1 MKRAIRWLLLA
12 VALLVVALGIVV
24 FWALRTESGLR
35 YVIDKAIAATDGKLA
50 IESAEGT
57 LAGPLVLHKLRWRD
71 AGVDAQIGRVTLDIA
86 PLALLRKV
94 AHVEN
99 LDVADVVVVT
109 TTQPPP
115 AQPPPSEPFPQQ
127 LPVDVVLDRLL
138 VSNIRVNHDGADV
151 FNAQSFATRGHWGNY
166 EIAIQELTLR
176 ATQGEVDLDA
186 EASTAGDNRG
196 KAKGRFRWNV
206 DGTDYAGTLDAT
218 SDGNLPVAKV
228 HLEQP
233 VVLDATVAAE
243 ASNWPLAQR
252 NWLFRLQANR
262 FDAKILLKDT
272 TLQTLGFDVSGKAGT
287 KGGEFAGT
295 IDVDDYRVLV
305 NPARFALAE
314 KTLQIETLAV
324 TSPNVPGSVELKGS
338 VPLADDAQA
347 QLELVWKDVLLPA
360 ALAGQ
365 ELASRGSVTV
375 NGTPKQ
381 FAVAGDAQVG
391 PPGRPVDITLAI
403 NGNDERIA
411 LERVLLQQHRDGK
424 PAGSLT
430 ANGDVTLKPVL
441 GWKLDVKADRLDPG
455 AIAAEW
461 PGALNLQLATEGKSD
476 DQGITATVKMPKLD
490 GTLRQRPVTGTA
502 DLRIAPGYVVDGTLA
517 LASGDSTLAVQGR
530 GGKDATD
537 ARIGF
542 TLASLGDFLPQA
554 QGRLRGQFDLKGQ
567 WPALAVNGR
576 ADGTGLAYDGNRA
589 TSLELNLAVSDI
601 SAPRGSLELLA
612 TGVTAGGQQF
622 DRVSLDGKGDRDAHE
637 LTFNARGDALAIQTQ
652 LRGVLKG
659 EDWSGTL
666 NQLKLALKDQPEWA
680 LEQPAALSYAGGAAK
695 LGELCLAAQGPRICL
710 SGNQAADGS
719 ADGRYRI
726 ERLPLAMIAA
736 IASPDATYTL
746 SGEINGD
753 GSVRRSTQGAL
764 DGSAKIGSAEGR
776 ISYPDRPEQPLL
788 AYTGLAVDAT
798 FAPQAQRIVVQ
809 GKLSDGGSIDGTIGI
824 TGPEQNL
831 SGQIQL
837 GLGSLAFV
845 ELLTTEVANTKGKV
859 DGRLAFAGTVATP
872 VISGQILLDGFATEI
887 PEAGLKLADGKV
899 QIDLDGQGGIAVN
912 GGIGSGG
919 GRLKIT
925 GTGGISENAPLDIA
939 IEGQNFLAAD
949 IPAAHVIISPKL
961 TVRRNE
967 QGLTASGDVEMPKAN
982 IDLTKLPGGGAAKTS
997 PDVVIVD
1004 AEAVEGKD
1012 ALPITADVTLRLG
1025 DDVKLKGFGLDGSL
1039 NGQLVVVERP
1049 GRQTTGRGEI
1059 RVGGTYKAYGQDLKI
1074 QTGRLLFAGTAID
1087 NPGLDL
1093 KAVRELKDVTAG
1105 LRVQGT
1111 AQVPVLTVFSEPALE
1126 QSEALSYLI
1135 TGRPLSAL
1143 KSGESDLVGAAAQ
1156 ALGSATGDLLAKSIG
1171 ARLGVDAAVSD
1182 NAAIGGAAFT
1192 VGKYL
1197 SPKLYLSY
1205 GVGIFT
1211 PGEVITLRY
1220 KLSRLWELEA
1230 QNATT
1235 ENRAGLNYRLE
1246 K

>member
-1 MKRAIRWLLLA
+1 VKRALKWLLVA
-12 VALLVVALGIVV
+12 VALLVVAIGIVL

-35 YVIDKAIAATDGKLA
+35 FALDKALAATDGKLT
-50 IESAEGT
+50 IESAEGR
-57 LAGPLVLHKLRWRD
+57 LAGPLLLRNVRWRD
-71 AGVDAQIGRVTLDIA
+71 AGVDARIGRINVDIA
-86 PLALLRKV
+86 PLALLGNV
-94 AHVEN
+94 VHLEN
-99 LDVADVVVVT
+99 LEVADVVVET
-109 TTQPPP
+109 TTQPPAP
-115 AQPPPSEPFPQQ
+115 PSNEPLVLQPP
-127 LPVDVVLDRLL
+127 LDIVLDRVL
-138 VSNIRVNHDGADV
+138 VERIRVSHDGAETFVADR
-151 FNAQSFATRGHWGNY
+151 FATVARWKRDSTVSIEKLALH
-166 EIAIQELTLR
+166 AP
-176 ATQGEVDLDA
+176 QGEVTLDSEFTPLA
-186 EASTAGDNRG
+186 EYRG
-196 KAKGRFRWNV
+196 KADGHFRWNV
-206 DGTDYAGTLDAT
+206 DGTDYAGTLAAT
-218 SDGNLPVAKV
+218 NDGNLPRVTVQLQLPVAI
-228 HLEQP
+228 QA
-233 VVLDATVAAE
+233 VVGAD
-243 ASNWPLAQR
+243 ASNRPLAER
-252 NWLFRLQANR
+252 DWLFTLKAER
-262 FDAKILLKDT
+262 FDAQKLVKDSSLKA
-272 TLQTLGFDVSGKAGT
+272 LGFDLSGKVNT
-287 KGGEFAGT
+287 KTGEFAGT
-295 IDVDDYRVLV
+295 VDVDDYVVRLDPAKYRLDEGKLV
-305 NPARFALAE
+305 IEAL
-314 KTLQIETLAV
+314 TV
-324 TSPNVPGSVELKGS
+324 TSPDVPGTLNLSGD
-338 VPLADDAQA
+338 VPLADGAQA
-347 QLELVWKDVLLPA
+347 QLALVWKDVLLPA

-365 ELASRGSVTV
+365 ELASRGNVTLK
-375 NGTPKQ
+375 GSPKQ
-381 FAVAGDAQVG
+381 FALAGDVQIG
-391 PPGRPVDITLAI
+391 PPGRPADIALAV

-411 LERVLLQQHRDGK
+411 LERVLLQQHRDGR

-430 ANGDVTLKPVL
+430 ATGDVTLKPVL
-441 GWKLDVKADRLDPG
+441 GWKLDIKADKLDPG
-455 AIAAEW
+455 AIAADW
-461 PGALNLQLATEGKSD
+461 PGALNLQLATEGRSEAE
-476 DQGITATVKMPKLD
+476 GITATLKMPKLE

-517 LASGDSTLAVQGR
+517 LASGESTLAVQGR

-542 TLASLGDFLPQA
+542 TLASLGDFLPKA
-554 QGRLRGQFDLKGQ
+554 QGRLRGQFDVKGK

-576 ADGTGLAYDGNRA
+576 VDGTSLVVDGNRA
-589 TSLELNLAVSDI
+589 TSFELSTNIADV
-601 SAPRGSLELLA
+601 SAPRGTLELLA

-622 DRVSLDGKGDRDAHE
+622 DRVSLDGKGDRDSHE
-637 LTFNARGDALAIQTQ
+637 LTFNARGDTLSAQTQ
-652 LRGVLKG
+652 LRGTLKG

-666 NQLKLALKDQPEWA
+666 NQLTLALKDQPEWT
-680 LEQPAALSYAGGAAK
+680 LEQPAALSYTARAIT
-695 LGELCLAAQGPRICL
+695 LGELCLSAKGPRICVA
-710 SGNQAADGS
+710 GNQAADGS
-719 ADGRYRI
+719 AEGRYRI
-726 ERLPLAMIAA
+726 ERLPLAMISAL
-736 IASPDATYTL
+736 ASPDATFALT
-746 SGEINGD
+746 GEINGD
-753 GSVRRSTQGAL
+753 GSVRRSAQGAL
-764 DGSAKIGSAEGR
+764 DGTAKIASAEGR
-776 ISYPDRPEQPLL
+776 IAYPDRPEQPLL

-798 FAPQAQRIVVQ
+798 FAPQSQRIVVQ

-824 TGPEQNL
+824 AGAERNL

-837 GLGSLAFV
+837 GLGSLSFV
-845 ELLTTEVANTKGKV
+845 ELFTAEVANTKGKV
-859 DGRLAFAGTVATP
+859 DGRLAFAGTVAAP
-872 VISGQILLDGFATEI
+872 VVSGQILVDGFATEV

-899 QIDLDGQGGIAVN
+899 QIDLDGQGRVAVG
-912 GGIGSGG
+912 GGISSGK

-925 GTGGISENAPLDIA
+925 GNGGTSADAPLDIV
-939 IEGQNFLAAD
+939 IEGQDFLAAD
-949 IPAAHVIISPKL
+949 IPAAHIVVSPKL

-967 QGLTASGDVEMPKAN
+967 QGLTASGTVDMPKAD

-997 PDVVIVD
+997 PDVVVVD
-1004 AEAVEGKD
+1004 ADAVESKE
-1012 ALPITADVTLRLG
+1012 ALPITADITLKLG
-1025 DDVKLKGFGLDGSL
+1025 DDVKLKGFGLDGKL

-1171 ARLGVDAAVSD
+1171 ARLGVDAAVAD
-1182 NAAIGGAAFT
+1182 NTALGGAALT